1 MKLPSLRSALLS
13 AVALTSL
20 GLASDAPRDG
30 ETSRPL
36 DGEGLDAVVVPAIEL
51 FTEVPGV
58 RQFRGVLVARP
69 VQASGGPRLGLAA
82 QDAEAMRAAAIDEL
96 GAFDVLSHFPEVDEY
111 LIRVP
116 EGENENVTAARLM
129 AGGNFE
135 YVEPDWTVFPVGCPN
150 DTNFSQQWHHASNI
164 MDSCDAWELETGSSA
179 IVVAI
184 CDTGIRSG
192 HRDLLDNRR
201 NGYHV
206 PSQKWESEGGPI
218 DDINGHGTA
227 CSGCAAATGN
237 NARGVAGVGWGLG
250 HRTMRVTDASSGDA
264 SLSNLTLAARRAAE
278 AGDRVASVSYSGV
291 TSSSV
296 NTTGAYLRGLGAL
309 LVWAAGNEA
318 TVYNGNRNDSVIVVG
333 ATDSSDRLASFSN
346 YGSLI
351 DLVAPGVSIRTTSWS
366 GDNSYTYISGTSF
379 SCPITAGL
387 CGLIWS
393 RNPNLSPA
401 QVEQV
406 LRDSCKDLGTPGVDD
421 TFGFGR
427 IDAYQ
432 AMLLTPPSNGED
444 TVPPPPPS
452 SVSASAG
459 ESGVSISWNPPSVN
473 DLAGFRVY
481 RSQTSGQRGPL
492 VSSSNLQD
500 NSFADTGLQNGQTYF
515 YVVTAVDTS
524 GNESNSSAEVAA
536 RWFVLSPF
544 AGGSVVGET
553 EGLHAR
559 YYEVAGLT
567 AIPDFDALTPSLIGG
582 VANLGFTTTS
592 GACAGSGLADNVA
605 AVFEGW
611 IEVPSSGSW
620 LWSLTSDAGS
630 RLYID
635 GELVIDHDGL
645 HAYSEKA
652 DTVFTK
658 AGRHGIR
665 VEFFEATGSCG
676 LLLRWTPPGGS
687 KVPVPASAF
696 TNGGTIFDLDGS
708 GVVDAGDIGQLLLEY
723 GQACDAALSCYGD
736 PWGGQRLGNGP
747 CDCPSD
753 LDGSGEVGGDDIA
766 LLLLNFGT

>member
-1 MKLPSLRSALLS
+1 MF
-13 AVALTSL
+13 AVAIVPL
-20 GLASDAPRDG
+20 GFGAGTPSDR
-30 ETSRPL
+30 ETNQPL

-69 VQASGGPRLGLAA
+69 VQAANGPRLGLAT
-82 QDAEAMRAAAIDEL
+82 DATEAMRAAAIEEL
-96 GAFDVLSHFPEVDEY
+96 KAFEVLNHFAEVDEY
-111 LIRVP
+111 LIQVP
-116 EGENENVTAARLM
+116 EGENENLTAARLM

-150 DTNFSQQWHHASNI
+150 DTNFSQQWHHGGSHL
-164 MDSCDAWELETGSSA
+164 DSCDAWEIETGSPD

-184 CDTGIRSG
+184 CDTGLRTT
-192 HRDLLDNRR
+192 HRDLLANRR
-201 NGYHV
+201 EGLHV
-206 PSQKWESEGGPI
+206 PSLKWENAGGPI
-218 DDINGHGTA
+218 DDVNGHGTA
-227 CSGCAAATGN
+227 CSGCAAGNGN
-237 NARGVAGVGWGLG
+237 NSRGIAGVGWNLG

-278 AGDRVASVSYSGV
+278 VGDRVASVSYSGV
-291 TSSSV
+291 NSSSV

-309 LVWAAGNEA
+309 LVWAAGNESA
-318 TVYNGNRNDSVIVVG
+318 QYGGSREDSVIVVG
-333 ATDSSDRLASFSN
+333 ATDTGNQLASFSN

-351 DLVAPGVSIRTTSWS
+351 DVVAPGVNIRTTSSS
-366 GDNSYTYISGTSF
+366 GDNNYTYISGTSF

-401 QVEQV
+401 QVEQI
-406 LRDSCKDLGTPGVDD
+406 LRDSCTDLGAAGPDD
-421 TFGFGR
+421 VFGYGR
-427 IDAYQ
+427 IDAYD
-432 AMLLTPPSNGED
+432 AMRLTPPSNGED

-459 ESGVSISWNPPSVN
+459 ESGISLAWTAPGVG
-473 DLAGFRVY
+473 DLDSFRVY
-481 RSQTSGQRGPL
+481 RSSTSGLRGSL
-492 VSSSNLQD
+492 VSSSNLQATT
-500 NSFADTGLQNGQTYF
+500 FTDTGIQNGQTYY
-515 YVVTAVDTS
+515 YVVTALDTS
-524 GNESNSSAEVAA
+524 GNESNGSAEVSA

-544 AGGSVVGET
+544 SGGTVVGET
-553 EGLHAR
+553 DGLHAR
-559 YYEVAGLT
+559 YHEAAGLT
-567 AIPDFDALTPSLIGG
+567 AIPDFDALTPTLVGG
-582 VANLGFTTTS
+582 VANLGFTTTT
-592 GACAGSGLADNVA
+592 GPCVGSGLADNVA

-611 IEVPSSGSW
+611 VEVPTSGMW

-665 VEFFEATGSCG
+665 VEYFESTGSCG

-708 GVVDAGDIGQLLLEY
+708 GSVDAGDIGQLLLEY
-723 GQACDAALSCYGD
+723 GQACDSATSCYGD

-747 CDCPSD
+747 CDCPGD
-753 LDGSGEVGGDDIA
+753 LDGSGEVEGGDIGI
-766 LLLLNFGT
+766 LLLNFGT